1 MLGFLLSLVLVSLL
15 FVVAMGL
22 LSLLRLYFFL
32 KGGISVRRHR
42 QTRTSAPQRRKK
54 SPVSTVSKKIVE
66 GGEYVDYEEM
76 PQDGDSA

>member
-54 SPVSTVSKKIVE
+54 SPVSKIVE